1 MKTLLVLAYTGWAIY
16 SGYSILT
23 GHSEWL
29 DRRAPLNIAVK
40 AVLSIAVGYVIAM
53 FYLLYLLFRFL
64 GLMSK
69 M

>member
-1 MKTLLVLAYTGWAIY
+1 MKTLLILVYTGWAIY

-23 GHSEWL
+23 GRSEWL

-40 AVLSIAVGYVIAM
+40 AVLSIVVGYVIAM
-53 FYLLYLLFRFL
+53 FYLLKLLFKFL
-64 GLMSK
+64 GLMER

>member
-29 DRRAPLNIAVK
+29 DRRAPLNIAV
-40 AVLSIAVGYVIAM
+40 IAVGYVIAM

-64 GLMSK
+64 GLMAK